1 MRFPEIS
8 LSQFP
13 YLEYPSGLMQGS
25 KITIVLSSSFLETE
39 LAAFT
44 THKQHNALSTCEF
57 IAVQNSTYTKLSPI
71 SSVFIRQT
79 SHG

>member
-1 MRFPEIS
+1 MRFFPEIS

-44 THKQHNALSTCEF
+44 
-57 IAVQNSTYTKLSPI
+57 NS
-71 SSVFIRQT
+71 
-79 SHG
+79 